1 MAFPPSN
8 LSQFHNDV
16 FRDTLLGQLC
26 GKKQLF
32 RDRYLVLRMLG
43 RGGFGVTF
51 LAQDFQLPGRP
62 FCVIKQLCPRV
73 SEQKALDTAR
83 RRFKQ
88 EAKTLAALG
97 SHSQIPLLL
106 DYFTIDEDFYL
117 VQEYVRGMTLARL
130 VRRQG
135 CQTERVVKRILREL
149 VALLGYIHAR
159 GVIHRDVKPQNV
171 ILCQDGRL
179 VLIDFGAVKEHL
191 MRLAENTTR
200 ATTTHFVGT
209 VGFAPP
215 EQFSLRPVY
224 ASDLYALGVTCLY
237 LLTGKAPL
245 DFQIDRRTGELQWRD
260 RVEVSA
266 PFAQVLTKLLKPSL
280 QDRYSTA
287 EEILRDLDRIAPQ
300 DDLAQCMTLSTA
312 PPPREPEP
320 MPDAEAAPEDEAGQ
334 LCHRPHVVQT
344 ARAIRDWK
352 ARRAQVKQ
360 RHVRPPHELLP
371 SSG

>member
-1 MAFPPSN
+1 MVFPPSN

-16 FRDTLLGQLC
+16 LRETLLGQLC
-26 GKKQLF
+26 GKKELF

-73 SEQKALDTAR
+73 SEQKALETAR
-83 RRFKQ
+83 RRFKR
-88 EAKTLAALG
+88 EAATLAALG

-135 CQTERVVKRILREL
+135 CQPERVVKRILREITL
-149 VALLGYIHAR
+149 LLGYIHER
-159 GVIHRDVKPQNV
+159 GTIHRDVKPQNV

-179 VLIDFGAVKEHL
+179 VLIDFGAVKEQL
-191 MRLAENTTR
+191 MRMVETTTQ
-200 ATTTHFVGT
+200 ATTHFVGT

-245 DFQIDRRTGELQWRD
+245 DFKSDRRTGELQWRD
-260 RVEVSA
+260 RVELSA
-266 PFAQVLTKLLKPSL
+266 PFAQVLTKMLKPSL
-280 QDRYSTA
+280 QERYSSA
-287 EEILRDLDRIAPQ
+287 PEILRDLDRIAPQ
-300 DDLAQCMTLSTA
+300 DDLAQCLTTSA
-312 PPPREPEP
+312 PPRSPATEQPEP
-320 MPDAEAAPEDEAGQ
+320 AEVVSG
-334 LCHRPHVVQT
+334 PHHNAQIART

-352 ARRAQVKQ
+352 ARRAQVKP
-360 RHVRPPHELLP
+360 RHTRPPHELLP

>member
-1 MAFPPSN
+1 MPFPPAN

-16 FRDTLLGQLC
+16 FSETLLGQLC
-26 GKKQLF
+26 GKKELF

-62 FCVIKQLCPRV
+62 LCVIKQLCPRV
-73 SEQKALDTAR
+73 SDQKALDTAR
-83 RRFKQ
+83 LRFKR

-106 DYFTIDEDFYL
+106 DYFTLDGDFYL

-135 CQTERVVKRILREL
+135 CQPERVVKRILREL
-149 VALLGYIHAR
+149 VLLLDYIHER

-179 VLIDFGAVKEHL
+179 VLIDFGAVKEQL
-191 MRLAENTTR
+191 LRLSENTTR
-200 ATTTHFVGT
+200 VATTHFVGT

-245 DFQIDRRTGELQWRD
+245 DFQGDRRTGELQWRD

-266 PFAQVLTKLLKPSL
+266 SFAAVLSKMLKPSL

-287 EEILRDLDRIAPQ
+287 AEICQALDRVTPQ
-300 DDLAQCMTLSTA
+300 DNLAQCMAQPTQPTQ
-312 PPPREPEP
+312 PTREPETQVTEP
-320 MPDAEAAPEDEAGQ
+320 EPAPR
-334 LCHRPHVVQT
+334 HRSQVVQT

-352 ARRAQVKQ
+352 ARRTQVRLQ
-360 RHVRPPHELLP
+360 RSTPRELLP